1 MMRLHLKKQICMEVG
16 CMQNEILIMDWIV
29 ELITLFIIVIMII
42 SLITVGMGKAWKKWE
57 DRNDR

>member
-1 MMRLHLKKQICMEVG
+1 MIRLLLKKQICMEGG

>member
-1 MMRLHLKKQICMEVG
+1 MMRLPLKKQICMEGG
-16 CMQNEILIMDWIV
+16 CMQNEILIMDLIV

>member
-1 MMRLHLKKQICMEVG
+1 MIRLPLKKQICMEVG

>member
-1 MMRLHLKKQICMEVG
+1 MIRLPLKKLIYTEGG

>member
-1 MMRLHLKKQICMEVG
+1 MRLPLKKRICMEVG

>member
-1 MMRLHLKKQICMEVG
+1 MIRLLLKKRIYTEGG